1 MKTLAVS
8 GALRSIYDHRDLLRS
23 LVRREIEGKYRAT
36 ALGLAWVV
44 IYPLMMVGVYT
55 FVFAGVFG
63 ARWGDRGNWTDFVPM
78 LYSGLL
84 VHAIFAETVGKA
96 PYLIVN
102 NPNYVKK
109 VVFPLELLPV
119 GSLLSALFNAVVG
132 FALLLA
138 MALLLRHTLHWTVVF
153 VPLVLV
159 PLVLFTIGFAWAI
172 AALGV
177 FLRDLEQVIGV
188 AMSMLLFL
196 SPVFYSVE
204 AAPAIAQKLLLINP
218 LTYPIDELR
227 HLVLL
232 GHLPRWQPWLL
243 NTMIAAAVA
252 WSGLWVFERT
262 RPAFADVV

>member
-1 MKTLAVS
+1 MKTLIVT

-23 LVRREIEGKYRAT
+23 LVRREIEAKYRAT
-36 ALGLAWVV
+36 TLGLLWVV
-44 IYPLMMVGVYT
+44 IYPLMMLGVYT

-78 LYSGLL
+78 LYCGLL
-84 VHAIFAETVGKA
+84 IHAVFSETVGKA

-119 GSLLSALFNAVVG
+119 GGLLSALFNAAIG
-132 FALLLA
+132 FVLLLL
-138 MALLLRHTLHWTVVF
+138 MALVLKQTLHWTVVF
-153 VPLVLV
+153 VPFALL
-159 PLVLFTIGFAWAI
+159 PLVLFSVGFAWFV

-177 FLRDLEQVIGV
+177 FFRDIEQLIGV
-188 AMSMLLFL
+188 LLSMLLFL

-204 AAPAIAQKLLLINP
+204 AAPPIARTLLLINP

-232 GHLPRWQPWLL
+232 GNLPHWQPWLV
-243 NTMIAAAVA
+243 NTVLGALVA